1 MRKLIAGTAVAGLML
16 FGGAGAAF
24 AGEVTGSGKGGP
36 NGDGTPG
43 ATTVRGDS
51 IRANSICAF
60 SGLADGGEGEPA
72 GPGNTQNWG
81 SIPKEVRDIIATQG
95 EHPGDACNGRTG
107 FLAGGGEE

>member
-1 MRKLIAGTAVAGLML
+1 MRKVIAGTAVAMLML

-36 NGDGTPG
+36 NGDGVPG
-43 ATTVRGDS
+43 ATTVRGNS
-51 IRANSICAF
+51 IRANSICAY

-81 SIPKEVRDIIATQG
+81 SIPKAVRDVIATQG
-95 EHPGDACNGRTG
+95 EHPGDACNGHTG

>member
-1 MRKLIAGTAVAGLML
+1 MRKLIAGTALAGLMVL
-16 FGGAGAAF
+16 GGAGAAF
-24 AGEVTGSGKGGP
+24 AGEVTGSGRGGP

-81 SIPKEVRDIIATQG
+81 SIPKAVRDVIATQG
-95 EHPGDACNGRTG
+95 EHPGDACNGNTG

>member
-43 ATTVRGDS
+43 ATMD
-51 IRANSICAF
+51 RANSICAF

-81 SIPKEVRDIIATQG
+81 HIPKPVRDAIGTQG
-95 EHPGDACNGRTG
+95 AEHPGNACNGHTG